1 MPRKLRIQYPG
12 AIYHV
17 INRGDRREDIF
28 KGGADR
34 KLFLAT
40 LTGRKP
46 MKKRPGEW
54 YRQDCGSWD
63 GSGRNCLR
71 GPKAIR
77 LR

>member
-1 MPRKLRIQYPG
+1 MPRKLRIQHPG

-40 LTGRKP
+40 LAEACARLTYPISYGARTSKEF
-46 MKKRPGEW
+46 KK
-54 YRQDCGSWD
+54 
-63 GSGRNCLR
+63 
-71 GPKAIR
+71 
-77 LR
+77 